1 MKTRIKTTKE
11 LDDMRISGQ
20 MLASV
25 LNLLHQHVAE
35 GMSTLEIANLAR
47 NELKKLG
54 GQPTFLG
61 YLGFPDVICIS
72 INNQVVHGIP
82 SNQCIVHSGDIV
94 SLDFGV
100 TYNQMITDGAISF
113 ILDQPLKKNHQ
124 LLVDRTKNSLLEGI
138 SQLKNNVR
146 VGDISHAVEK
156 YLDQFG
162 YGIVKDLVG
171 HGVGHHL
178 HEEPNIPNYGYAH
191 QGPILKTGMTIAI
204 EPMVTLGTDR
214 VAMLE
219 DGWTIV
225 TQDDSL
231 AAHFE
236 HTVLILDDSFEILTE
251 VK

>member
-1 MKTRIKTTKE
+1 MKTRIKTSKE

-20 MLASV
+20 MLATV
-25 LNLLHQHVAE
+25 LNLLHQHVSE
-35 GMSTLEIANLAR
+35 GMSTLEIADLAR

-82 SNQCIVHSGDIV
+82 SNQCIVHNGDIV

-146 VGDISHAVEK
+146 VGDISHAIEK

-191 QGPILKTGMTIAI
+191 QGPVLKTGMTIAI

-225 TQDDSL
+225 TEDDSL

-236 HTVLILDDSFEILTE
+236 HTVLILDNSFEILTE

>member
-1 MKTRIKTTKE
+1 MKTRIKTSKE
-11 LDDMRISGQ
+11 LDDMQISGQ
-20 MLASV
+20 MLATV
-25 LNLLHQHVAE
+25 LNLLHQHVSE
-35 GMSTLEIANLAR
+35 GMSTLEIADLAR

-82 SNQCIVHSGDIV
+82 SNQCIVHNGDIV

-146 VGDISHAVEK
+146 VGDISHAIEK
-156 YLDQFG
+156 YLGQFG

-191 QGPILKTGMTIAI
+191 QGPVLKTGMTIAI

-225 TQDDSL
+225 TEDDSL

-236 HTVLILDDSFEILTE
+236 HTVLILDNSFEILTE

>member
-20 MLASV
+20 MLAIV
-25 LNLLHQHVAE
+25 LNLLHQHVSE

-191 QGPILKTGMTIAI
+191 QGPILKAGMTIAI

-214 VAMLE
+214 VVMLE

-236 HTVLILDDSFEILTE
+236 HTVLILDNSFEILTE

>member
-1 MKTRIKTTKE
+1 MKTRIKTSKE

-20 MLASV
+20 MLATV
-25 LNLLHQHVAE
+25 LNLLHQHVSE
-35 GMSTLEIANLAR
+35 GMSTLEIADLAR

-82 SNQCIVHSGDIV
+82 SNQCIVHNGDIV

-146 VGDISHAVEK
+146 VGDISHAIEK
-156 YLDQFG
+156 YLGQFG

-191 QGPILKTGMTIAI
+191 QGPVLKTGMTIAI

-225 TQDDSL
+225 TEDDSL

-236 HTVLILDDSFEILTE
+236 HTVLILDNSFEILTE

>member
-191 QGPILKTGMTIAI
+191 QGPVLKTGMTIAI

-225 TQDDSL
+225 TEDDSL

-236 HTVLILDDSFEILTE
+236 HTVLILDNSFEILTE

>member
-82 SNQCIVHSGDIV
+82 SNQCIVHSGDIR
-94 SLDFGV
+94 
-100 TYNQMITDGAISF
+100 ASF
-113 ILDQPLKKNHQ
+113 RGCGP
-124 LLVDRTKNSLLEGI
+124 RP
-138 SQLKNNVR
+138 R
-146 VGDISHAVEK
+146 
-156 YLDQFG
+156 
-162 YGIVKDLVG
+162 
-171 HGVGHHL
+171 
-178 HEEPNIPNYGYAH
+178 AH
-191 QGPILKTGMTIAI
+191 NP
-204 EPMVTLGTDR
+204 R
-214 VAMLE
+214 
-219 DGWTIV
+219 
-225 TQDDSL
+225 
-231 AAHFE
+231 
-236 HTVLILDDSFEILTE
+236 
-251 VK
+251 

>member
-146 VGDISHAVEK
+146 VGDISHAIEK

-191 QGPILKTGMTIAI
+191 QGPVLKTGMTIAI

-225 TQDDSL
+225 TEDDSL

-236 HTVLILDDSFEILTE
+236 HTVLILDNSFEILTE

>member
-1 MKTRIKTTKE
+1 MKTKIKTTKE

-20 MLASV
+20 MLATV
-25 LNLLHQHVAE
+25 LNLLHQHVSE
-35 GMSTLEIANLAR
+35 GMSTLEIADLAR

-82 SNQCIVHSGDIV
+82 SNQCIVHNGDIV

-146 VGDISHAVEK
+146 VGDISHAIEK

-225 TQDDSL
+225 TEDDSL

-236 HTVLILDDSFEILTE
+236 HTVLILDNSFEILTE

>member
-25 LNLLHQHVAE
+25 LNLLHQHVSE

>member
-1 MKTRIKTTKE
+1 MKTRIKTSKE

-20 MLASV
+20 MLATV
-25 LNLLHQHVAE
+25 LNLLHQHVSE
-35 GMSTLEIANLAR
+35 GISTLEIADLAR

-82 SNQCIVHSGDIV
+82 SNQYIVHNGDII

-146 VGDISHAVEK
+146 VGDISHAIEK

-191 QGPILKTGMTIAI
+191 QGPVLKTGMTIAI

-225 TQDDSL
+225 TEDDSL

-236 HTVLILDDSFEILTE
+236 HTVLILDNSFEILTE

>member
-1 MKTRIKTTKE
+1 MKTRIKTSKE

-20 MLASV
+20 MLATV
-25 LNLLHQHVAE
+25 LNLLHQHVSE
-35 GMSTLEIANLAR
+35 GISTLEIADLAR

-82 SNQCIVHSGDIV
+82 SNQYIVHNGDII

-146 VGDISHAVEK
+146 VGDISHAIEK
-156 YLDQFG
+156 YLGQFG

-191 QGPILKTGMTIAI
+191 QGPVLKTGMTIAI

-225 TQDDSL
+225 TEDDSL

-236 HTVLILDDSFEILTE
+236 HTVLILDNSFEILTE